1 MGSSGGGGGSSG
13 KVDYPTY
20 NKHVHADWLASI
32 ADPDS
37 PASHDTISVSMT
49 ETMDAALAANPFT
62 SLLVYD
68 PDTVLATVEAQ
79 VATVMALSFS
89 GLVNS
94 YDRRIIATA
103 ETAFSPSTDFATLLT
118 AVKAAVDVELYST
131 TEVNDDIN
139 AFAALLDDQ
148 IDSTVLP
155 RFRRGMQ
162 DMNAVMSSAFVIGTA
177 LIEEGRNK
185 EVTKY
190 GTGLRFQNYS
200 QRNQFAVTSVI
211 SLIQTK
217 IQALTSDGELAYRM
231 AISDLDFQRAVTTLL
246 MDSTRTRIVAK
257 KEELD
262 AELELEEKE
271 AKWEL
276 EVFQFGANLLA
287 GISGGSSQL
296 VPKQN
301 KIASALGG
309 ALSGVAA
316 GMAMSGGN
324 PVGGAIG
331 GAVGLIGGLF

>member
-1 MGSSGGGGGSSG
+1 MGSSGGGGSG

-20 NKHVHADWLASI
+20 SKHVHADWLASI
-32 ADPDS
+32 EDPDS
-37 PASHDTISVSMT
+37 PDTHDTISVSMT

-68 PDTVLATVEAQ
+68 PDTVLATVDAQ

-89 GLVNS
+89 GLVNA
-94 YDRRIIATA
+94 YDRRVVATA
-103 ETAFSPSTDFATLLT
+103 ETTFNASVDFAALLT
-118 AVKAAVDVELYST
+118 AVKAAVNTDLYSSA
-131 TEVNDDIN
+131 EVNDDIN

-162 DMNAVMSSAFVIGTA
+162 DMNAVMSSAFVIGAA
-177 LIEEGRNK
+177 LIEEGRDK
-185 EVTKY
+185 EVAKY
-190 GTGLRFQNYS
+190 GTGLRLQNYS

-211 SLIQTK
+211 SLIQSK
-217 IQALTSDGELAYRM
+217 IQALTSDGDLAYRM
-231 AISDLDFQRAVTTLL
+231 AILDLDFQKAVTTLL
-246 MDSTRTRIVAK
+246 LDATRTRIVAK

-262 AELELEEKE
+262 SELELEEKE

-287 GISGGSSQL
+287 GISGGASQL

-309 ALSGVAA
+309 ALSGASA

-324 PVGGAIG
+324 PIGGAIG
-331 GAVGLIGGLF
+331 GAIGLIGGLF